1 MPLVIGSRGSRL
13 AMIQAGMVKETLA
26 REGYEAIIKKIVT
39 EGDVNKDIH
48 SLIFRGR
55 VGTFV
60 SEINQRLINGSID
73 IAVHSLKDVPTYIPD
88 DLSFSAFLPRDSPL
102 DVLVSKDDIKFED
115 LPTGAV
121 VGTSSIRRRAQ
132 VLAKRDDLTV
142 KPLRGN
148 IDTRLKRLEKGD
160 YDAIILAEAGLNRF
174 KITKKYQ
181 QLKDDIFLP
190 PANQGTIVAMAR
202 KNSADERIL
211 RRINDE
217 KTEKESQIER
227 IMMKILGVGCS
238 VPVGILSC
246 LNNDVAKIEVNFIPD
261 DYSDHIYQSINLNVN
276 TDNFFDKLKD
286 FTMDFKEKIDMK
298 GSL

>member
-13 AMIQAGMVKETLA
+13 AMIQAGMVKEMLA
-26 REGYEAIIKKIVT
+26 REGYEAVIKKIVT

-115 LPTGAV
+115 LPTGAF

-238 VPVGILSC
+238 VPIGILSC
-246 LNNDVAKIEVNFIPD
+246 LNGDIANIEVNFIPD

-276 TDNFFDKLKD
+276 TDDFFDKLKD

>member
-1 MPLVIGSRGSRL
+1 VIGSRGSRL
-13 AMIQAGMVKETLA
+13 AMIQAGMVKEMLA
-26 REGYEAIIKKIVT
+26 REGYETIIKKIVT

-276 TDNFFDKLKD
+276 TDDFFDKLKD

>member
-13 AMIQAGMVKETLA
+13 AMIQAGMVKEMLA
-26 REGYEAIIKKIVT
+26 REGYEAVIKKIVT

-115 LPTGAV
+115 LPTGAF

-174 KITKKYQ
+174 KVTKKYHR
-181 QLKDDIFLP
+181 LKDDIFLP

-238 VPVGILSC
+238 VPIGILSC
-246 LNNDVAKIEVNFIPD
+246 LNGDIAKIEVNFIPD
-261 DYSDHIYQSINLNVN
+261 DYSDHIYQSIYLNVN
-276 TDNFFDKLKD
+276 TDDFFDKLKD
-286 FTMDFKEKIDMK
+286 FTMDFKEKIDTK

>member
-1 MPLVIGSRGSRL
+1 VIGSRGSRL
-13 AMIQAGMVKETLA
+13 AMIQAGMVKEMLA
-26 REGYEAIIKKIVT
+26 REGYETIIKKIVT

-246 LNNDVAKIEVNFIPD
+246 LNGDIANIEVNFIPD

>member
-1 MPLVIGSRGSRL
+1 VIGSRGSRL
-13 AMIQAGMVKETLA
+13 AMIQAGMVKEMLA
-26 REGYEAIIKKIVT
+26 REGYETIIKKIVT

-148 IDTRLKRLEKGD
+148 IDTRLKRLENGD

-174 KITKKYQ
+174 KVTKKYQ

-276 TDNFFDKLKD
+276 TDDFFDKLKD

>member
-1 MPLVIGSRGSRL
+1 VIGSRGSRL
-13 AMIQAGMVKETLA
+13 AMIQAGMVKEMLA
-26 REGYEAIIKKIVT
+26 REGYEAVIKKIVT

-115 LPTGAV
+115 LPTGAF

-238 VPVGILSC
+238 VPIGILSC
-246 LNNDVAKIEVNFIPD
+246 LNGDIANIEVNFIPD

-276 TDNFFDKLKD
+276 TDDFFDKLKD

>member
-13 AMIQAGMVKETLA
+13 AMIQAGMVKEMLA
-26 REGYEAIIKKIVT
+26 REGYETIIKKIVT

-102 DVLVSKDDIKFED
+102 DILVSKDDIKFED
-115 LPTGAV
+115 LPTGAF
-121 VGTSSIRRRAQ
+121 VGTSSIRRRVQ

-148 IDTRLKRLEKGD
+148 IDTRLKRLENGD

-174 KITKKYQ
+174 KVTKKYQ

-246 LNNDVAKIEVNFIPD
+246 LNGDIANIEVNFIPD

>member
-13 AMIQAGMVKETLA
+13 AMIQAGMVKEMLA
-26 REGYEAIIKKIVT
+26 REGYETIIKKIVT

-115 LPTGAV
+115 LPTGAF
-121 VGTSSIRRRAQ
+121 VGTSSIRRRVQ

-148 IDTRLKRLEKGD
+148 IDTRLKRLENGD

-174 KITKKYQ
+174 KVTKKYQ

-246 LNNDVAKIEVNFIPD
+246 LNGDIANIEVNFIPD

>member
-1 MPLVIGSRGSRL
+1 VIGSRGSRL
-13 AMIQAGMVKETLA
+13 AMIQAGMVKEMLA
-26 REGYEAIIKKIVT
+26 REGYETIIKKIVT

-246 LNNDVAKIEVNFIPD
+246 LNGDIANIEVNFIPD

-276 TDNFFDKLKD
+276 TDDFFDKLKD